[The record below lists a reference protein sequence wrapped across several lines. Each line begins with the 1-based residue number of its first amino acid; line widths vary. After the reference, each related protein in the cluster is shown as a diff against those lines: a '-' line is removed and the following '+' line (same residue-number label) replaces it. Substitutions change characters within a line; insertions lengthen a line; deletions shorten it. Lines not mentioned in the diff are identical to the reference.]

1 MGKFKDL
8 GIPRYQLIEELAEL
22 STECTEIIK
31 LLAKKERFEAE
42 FDKPRVGKTE
52 TLLDEIKSK
61 MELLFEEVSDVKYSY
76 ERFLNDI

>member
-8 GIPRYQLIEELAEL
+8 GIPMYQLMEELAEL

-31 LLAKKERFEAE
+31 LLAKKERFEAN
-42 FDKPRVGKTE
+42 FDEPRVGKTE
-52 TLLDEIKSK
+52 IRLDEIKSK
-61 MELLFEEVSDVKYSY
+61 MELLFEEVTDVKYSY